1 MPINQPVSWNVIG
14 ALGIAHVSNRQMKQR
29 QGGAAM
35 QDAASVGKQAWR
47 RRLTNAMQSKCQWFC
62 PHTLGRYSKLPQTP
76 QKERIPS

>member
-35 QDAASVGKQAWR
+35 QDAASVGKQA
-47 RRLTNAMQSKCQWFC
+47 
-62 PHTLGRYSKLPQTP
+62 
-76 QKERIPS
+76 